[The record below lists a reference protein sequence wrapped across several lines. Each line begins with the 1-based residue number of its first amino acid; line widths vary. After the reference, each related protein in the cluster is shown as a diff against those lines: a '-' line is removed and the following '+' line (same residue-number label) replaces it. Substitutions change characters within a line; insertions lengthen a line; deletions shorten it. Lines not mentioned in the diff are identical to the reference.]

1 VIFPYLST
9 TGSVLSST
17 TGDQLSI
24 PGKEVLVDTH
34 VLLLSKDS
42 IVFLQPV
49 LLEEIG
55 ITSKIMS
62 VNWIL

>member
-1 VIFPYLST
+1 MVLYLSA

-17 TGDQLSI
+17 TGNQLSI

-42 IVFLQPV
+42 IV
-49 LLEEIG
+49 LLEAILLEKSG
-55 ITSKIMS
+55 IT
-62 VNWIL
+62 LD